1 MLSRPAA
8 MEVTVRQNQCS
19 HFGCGIWEKYQQIDD
34 QESTNQVS
42 GVWWGWR
49 KVVSGACMPELSYL
63 LPCMWPLTLKGLLIR
78 RQGGQVMDGGI
89 HFLP

>member
-1 MLSRPAA
+1 MGNQHHLLPSFGACVGLFNEWLVRLQGALAA
-8 MEVTVRQNQCS
+8 QAWVAKGWL
-19 HFGCGIWEKYQQIDD
+19 F
-34 QESTNQVS
+34 
-42 GVWWGWR
+42 VWWGWR

-78 RQGGQVMDGGI
+78 RQGGHVMDGGI